1 MAITPAKTFRKRT
14 EETTEQRAKQTPGQ
28 VYSQVDA
35 TKRLGREARTG
46 IETDIASRTADL
58 KFDVSG
64 EKAVREQEIDRK
76 AK

>member
-28 VYSQVDA
+28 VYGQGDA
-35 TKRLGREARTG
+35 SKRLGREARTG
-46 IETDIASRTADL
+46 IEADIAARTADL

-64 EKAVREQEIDRK
+64 EKVARG
-76 AK
+76 